1 MTPKFKRRLNRTSIA
16 VVILLTLITRFF
28 ASSVLG
34 EPFFGET
41 ATNLFTTKEK
51 PVLLS
56 QEDLAILKTVIHPI
70 AIENTKNDSLQFD
83 FLNEKLKNIEVI
95 GLGEATHGTKEFFEF
110 KSKLFKYLVEKH
122 DVKLFGIEANFAAC
136 YSINKYVLTGEG
148 NAKEALS
155 RNGYWVW
162 QSQEVLDLIEWMKD
176 YNLGKT
182 SNQKIQFYGY
192 DMQDATSCVVW
203 LDNYLSKNS
212 SSFNKNLLP
221 EKIEENKTA
230 LRELDDKGLDEMQKT
245 NLNKLK
251 KLEEFISSKRLEL
264 FKKDSTDYKFAKQ
277 TIAVIR
283 QKLNYFR
290 EQDFNTAYSYRD
302 SSMTQNIKWIRE
314 NNNNGKIMLWA
325 HNGHIGKGSFS
336 DEFKSGNWMGT
347 HLNNLYGKK
356 YYNIGFSF
364 SEGGFVS
371 QSPSSTNVFYLM
383 YSFTKSIFKDEP
395 WLVSNNYVQPHSKSY
410 LTNAFSKLKTAI
422 FYIDFEDISN
432 KKSLKDFVNKDY
444 EHYEAGAV
452 YINEKSA
459 LWSTNLYEY
468 FDAIIYVDKTKP
480 AENFN
485 LGKLAK

>member
-1 MTPKFKRRLNRTSIA
+1 MTTKTNKRLKITGI
-16 VVILLTLITRFF
+16 VILLLVTLSTRFF
-28 ASSVLG
+28 ALSVLG

-41 ATNLFTTKEK
+41 LTNLFSTKEK

-56 QEDLAILKTVIHPI
+56 QRDLGILKSVIHPI
-70 AIENTKNDSLQFD
+70 TIENAKNDSLQFD
-83 FLNEKLKNIEVI
+83 FLNEKLKHVEVI
-95 GLGEATHGTKEFFEF
+95 GLGEATHGTKEFFEL
-110 KSKLFKYLVEKH
+110 KNKMFKYLVEKQ

-136 YSINKYVLTGEG
+136 YDINKYVLTGEG

-155 RNGYWVW
+155 KNGYWVW
-162 QSQEVLDLIEWMKD
+162 QSQEVLDLIEWMKN
-176 YNLGKT
+176 YNKGKT
-182 SNQKIQFYGY
+182 SNQKIKFYGY

-203 LDNYLSKNS
+203 LENYLSNNNPG
-212 SSFNKNLLP
+212 FNKNLLP
-221 EKIEENKTA
+221 EKIEENKTS
-230 LRELDDKGLDEMQKT
+230 LKELDDKGLDEMQKR

-251 KLEEFISSKRLEL
+251 KLEDYVLSKGIEL

-277 TIAVIR
+277 TIAVLR

-336 DEFKSGNWMGT
+336 DDYKSGNWMGT
-347 HLNNLYGKK
+347 YLDNLYGKK

-395 WLVSNNYVQPHSKSY
+395 WLVSNNYAKPHSKSY
-410 LTNAFSKLKTAI
+410 LTNAFSQLKTPI

-432 KKSLKDFVNKDY
+432 KKNLKDFINKDY
-444 EHYEAGAV
+444 AHYEAGAV

-480 AENFN
+480 AENYN
-485 LGKLAK
+485 LGKIAK

>member
-1 MTPKFKRRLNRTSIA
+1 MTPKFKKRLQRISIL
-16 VVILLTLITRFF
+16 VVVLFVLITRFF
-28 ASSVLG
+28 ANSVLG

-41 ATNLFTTKEK
+41 LTNLFSAKEK
-51 PVLLS
+51 QALLS
-56 QEDLAILKTVIHPI
+56 PGDLGLLKSVIHPI
-70 AIENTKNDSLQFD
+70 TIENTKNDSLQFD
-83 FLNEKLKNIEVI
+83 FLNKKLKDVDVI
-95 GLGEATHGTKEFFEF
+95 GLGEATHGTKEFFEL
-110 KSKLFKYLVEKH
+110 KTKMFKYLVEKQ

-136 YSINKYVLTGEG
+136 YDINKYVLTGEG

-155 RNGYWVW
+155 KNGYWVW
-162 QSQEVLDLIEWMKD
+162 QSQEVLELIEWMKD
-176 YNLGKT
+176 YNKGKK

-192 DMQDATSCVVW
+192 DMQDGTSCVVW

-212 SSFNKNLLP
+212 PSFNMNLLP
-221 EKIEENKTA
+221 EKIEEYKTE
-230 LRELDDKGLDEMQKT
+230 LRDLDDRKLDEIQKR

-251 KLEEFISSKRLEL
+251 KLEEFVLSQKIDLW
-264 FKKDSTDYKFAKQ
+264 KKDSTDYKFAKQ
-277 TIAVIR
+277 TITVLR

-302 SSMTQNIKWIRE
+302 SSMAQNIKWIRE
-314 NNNNGKIMLWA
+314 SNKNGKIMLWA

-336 DEFKSGNWMGT
+336 DDYKSGNWMGS
-347 HLNNLYGKK
+347 HLNNLYRKK

-371 QSPSSTNVFYLM
+371 QSPSSTNLFYLM
-383 YSFTKSIFKDEP
+383 YSFTKSIFNDEP
-395 WLVSNNYVQPHSKSY
+395 WPVSNNYVKPHSKSY
-410 LTNAFSKLKTAI
+410 LTNAFSQLKTPI
-422 FYIDFEDISN
+422 FYIDFENISN
-432 KKSLKDFVNKDY
+432 NKNLTGFINKEY

-468 FDAIIYVDKTKP
+468 FDAIIYVNKTKP

-485 LGKLAK
+485 LGKHIK

>member
-1 MTPKFKRRLNRTSIA
+1 MTPKFKRRLKRTLI
-16 VVILLTLITRFF
+16 VTVILFTFITRFF
-28 ASSVLG
+28 AYSVLG

-41 ATNLFTTKEK
+41 ITNLFSTKEK
-51 PVLLS
+51 PVQLS
-56 QEDLAILKTVIHPI
+56 ESDLSILKSHIHPI
-70 AIENTKNDSLQFD
+70 VIETAKNDSLQFD

-95 GLGEATHGTKEFFEF
+95 GLGEATHGTKEFFEL
-110 KSKLFKYLVEKH
+110 KSKFFKYLVENQ

-136 YSINKYVLTGEG
+136 YEINKYVLTGEG

-162 QSQEVLDLIEWMKD
+162 QSKEVLDLIEWMKD
-176 YNLGKT
+176 YNKEKG

-221 EKIEENKTA
+221 EKIEENKNA
-230 LRELDDKGLDEMQKT
+230 LRDIDDKGLDEMQKR

-251 KLEEFISSKRLEL
+251 KLEEFVFNQKTKL
-264 FKKDSTDYKFAKQ
+264 FKQDSTDYKFAEQ

-290 EQDFNTAYSYRD
+290 EQDFNTAFSYRD

-314 NNNNGKIMLWA
+314 SNNNGKIILWA
-325 HNGHIGKGSFS
+325 HNGHIGKGTFS
-336 DEFKSGNWMGT
+336 DDYKSGNWMGT
-347 HLNNLYGKK
+347 YLNALYDKK

-371 QSPSSTNVFYLM
+371 QSPSSTDLFYLM
-383 YSFTKSIFKDEP
+383 YSFTKSIFKNEP
-395 WLVSNNYVQPHSKSY
+395 WPVSNNYVKPHSKSY
-410 LTNAFSKLKTAI
+410 LTNSFSKLNTPI
-422 FYIDFEDISN
+422 FYIDFKDITNN
-432 KKSLKDFVNKDY
+432 KTLKDFINKEY

-480 AENFN
+480 AENFY
-485 LGKLAK
+485 LGKIVF

>member
-1 MTPKFKRRLNRTSIA
+1 MTQKFKRRLKRTSI
-16 VVILLTLITRFF
+16 VIIILFTLITRFF
-28 ASSVLG
+28 ATSVFG

-41 ATNLFTTKEK
+41 LTNLFRAKEK

-56 QEDLAILKTVIHPI
+56 QEELGMLKSVIHPI
-70 AIENTKNDSLQFD
+70 TTENHKNDSLQFQ

-95 GLGEATHGTKEFFEF
+95 GLGEATHGTKEFFEL
-110 KSKLFKYLVEKH
+110 KAKMFKYLVERQG
-122 DVKLFGIEANFAAC
+122 VKLFGIEANFAAC
-136 YSINKYVLTGEG
+136 YDINKYVLTGDG

-162 QSQEVLDLIEWMKD
+162 QSKEVLDLIEWMKN
-176 YNLGKT
+176 YNIGKS

-203 LDNYLSKNS
+203 LDNYLTKNS
-212 SSFNKNLLP
+212 FGFDKNILP
-221 EKIEENKTA
+221 AKIEENKAA
-230 LRELDDKGLDEMQKT
+230 LRELDNKGLDEMQKT

-251 KLEEFISSKRLEL
+251 KLEEFVLSQRVEL

-277 TIAVIR
+277 TISVIR

-314 NNNNGKIMLWA
+314 SNNNGKIMLWA
-325 HNGHIGKGSFS
+325 HNGHIGKGTFS
-336 DEFKSGNWMGT
+336 DDYKSGNWMGT
-347 HLNNLYGKK
+347 HLNNFYGAK

-395 WLVSNNYVQPHSKSY
+395 WLVRNNYVKPHPKSY
-410 LTNAFSKLKTAI
+410 LTNAFSQLKTPI

-459 LWSTNLYEY
+459 LWSTNLYKY